1 VAAEVRLAPFGPQL
15 LNQTMA
21 EFRRLA
27 RVPEFSG
34 FSLAFPVIL
43 YLFFGTQK
51 GSVGSGI
58 QVHTYVLA
66 SLSAYAVVN
75 VALFSI
81 GVTIANE
88 RGVRLDALL
97 RASPVRP
104 IIPLLAKVNSGVA
117 FALVALLILYA
128 VGILV
133 GGVSMPA
140 VQWFNLTWRLLLGMI
155 PFLCMG
161 FAFGYLAGPTAAV
174 ALINLIFLP
183 MSFASGIFIPV
194 SALPDFIAKFAP
206 YLPMYHLGHFAWYS
220 VGYPEADLGNSV
232 LWLAGYAVL
241 FLLIALWAVRREDDR
256 RFS

>member
-1 VAAEVRLAPFGPQL
+1 VAAEGRLAPFGPQL
-15 LNQTMA
+15 VNQTLA
-21 EFRRLA
+21 EFRRLM

-51 GSVGSGI
+51 GAVAGV
-58 QVHTYVLA
+58 QFHTYVLA

-75 VALFSI
+75 VALFAI

-88 RGVRLDALL
+88 RGNRLDALL

-104 IIPLLAKVNSGVA
+104 ITPLLAKVISGVA
-117 FALVALLILYA
+117 FAMVALLILYA

-140 VQWFNLTWRLLLGMI
+140 DRWFNLTWRLLLGMI

-194 SALPDFIAKFAP
+194 SALPDFIAKIAP

-220 VGYPEADLGNSV
+220 VGYPEPDLGQSI
-232 LWLAGYAVL
+232 LWLAGYTVL

-256 RFS
+256 RFT

>member
-15 LNQTMA
+15 LNQTLA
-21 EFRRLA
+21 EFRRLV

-34 FSLAFPVIL
+34 FTLAFPVIL

-51 GSVGSGI
+51 GQLGSVA
-58 QVHTYVLA
+58 VHTYILA

-88 RGVRLDALL
+88 RGTRLDALL

-104 IIPLLAKVNSGVA
+104 LTPLLAKVFSGIA
-117 FALVALLILYA
+117 FALIALLILYA
-128 VGILV
+128 VGAVV
-133 GGVSMPA
+133 GGVSMSA
-140 VQWFNLTWRLLLGMI
+140 DRWFGLTWRLLLGMI

-174 ALINLIFLP
+174 AVINLIFLP
-183 MSFASGIFIPV
+183 MSFGSGIFIPV
-194 SALPDFIAKFAP
+194 SQLPDFISKVAP
-206 YLPMYHLGHFAWYS
+206 YLPMYHLGHLAWYS
-220 VGYPEADLGNSV
+220 VGYPETDLGQSV

-241 FLLIALWAVRREDDR
+241 FLLLTLWAVRREDDR
-256 RFS
+256 RFT

>member
-1 VAAEVRLAPFGPQL
+1 MAAEIRLAPFGPQL
-15 LNQTMA
+15 LNQTLA
-21 EFRRLA
+21 ELRRLI
-27 RVPEFSG
+27 RVPEFAAFTLG
-34 FSLAFPVIL
+34 FPVIL

-51 GSVGSGI
+51 GLVNTV

-81 GVTIANE
+81 GVSVAGE
-88 RGVRLDALL
+88 RGNRLDALL

-104 IIPLLAKVNSGVA
+104 VTPLLAKVITGVVY
-117 FALVALLILYA
+117 ALVALLILYA
-128 VGILV
+128 VGIAV
-133 GGVSMPA
+133 GRVSMTGE
-140 VQWFNLTWRLLLGMI
+140 QWFNLTWRLLLGMI

-161 FAFGYLAGPTAAV
+161 FAFGYLAGPNAAV

-194 SALPDFIAKFAP
+194 SALPDFIARIAP

-220 VGYPEADLGNSV
+220 VGYPEKDLGLSA

-241 FLLIALWAVRREDDR
+241 FLLVTLWAVRREDDR
-256 RFS
+256 RFT